1 MKKIKTILGVC
12 LSTLCMLSCQSQ
24 PATSYTITG
33 NLEGLPEGSRVQLV
47 PISHDDEK
55 PLVDTVAIHGM
66 FTFKGTANEPLLVA
80 LNINGVYGRYAFM
93 LENGKL
99 TIDGKVIINQQ
110 GNNTFAQFTDMRVVG
125 SPLTTE
131 YLKKVNVREQMDS
144 IFKANADK
152 FKDISTAL
160 SAARVAKNKAKL
172 DSLTT
177 TEAYKAYS
185 AADKKFFATVDSTY
199 KKAVMENKDSFW
211 GPLLMISLTSYLS
224 EEMKPWYEA
233 LSPTAKES
241 YYGKKVKEELYPTG
255 KVGSKIPDFT
265 AKGQDGKEVSLTE
278 LCQGK
283 KYILID
289 FWASWCNPCRK
300 EIPNLKKLYA
310 QYADKGFQIVSI
322 SIDKKE
328 AEWLKALKEEQLS
341 WPNYRDT
348 EGIATLYKVKFV
360 PTMYLIDAQGVM
372 VAENLRGEDFANKLK
387 ELFDK

>member
-1 MKKIKTILGVC
+1 MKKLKTVLGVC

-33 NLEGLPEGSRVQLV
+33 NLEGLPEGARVQLV

-55 PLVDTVAIHGM
+55 PLVDTVAVHGK
-66 FTFKGTANEPLLVA
+66 FTFKGSAKEPLLVG
-80 LNINGVYGRYAFM
+80 LSINDMYGRYAFM

-99 TIDGKVIINQQ
+99 TITGKVTVNKQ
-110 GNNTFAQFTDMRVVG
+110 GDNTFAQFADMKVVG

-131 YLKKVNVREQMDS
+131 YLKKINVREQMDS
-144 IFKANADK
+144 IYKANAEK
-152 FKDISTAL
+152 FKDINEAL
-160 SAARVAKNKAKL
+160 NAARGAKDKAKL
-172 DSLTT
+172 DSLAT
-177 TEAYKAYS
+177 TEAYKAYGE
-185 AADKKFFATVDSTY
+185 ADKKFFATVDSTY

-233 LSPTAKES
+233 LSPAAKES
-241 YYGKKVKEELYPTG
+241 YYGKKVKEELYPAG
-255 KVGSKIPDFT
+255 KVGAKVPGFT
-265 AKGQDGKEVSLTE
+265 AKGQDGKEVSLAE

-328 AEWLKALKEEQLS
+328 AEWLKALKEEQLT

-372 VAENLRGEDFANKLK
+372 VGENLRGEDLANKLG
-387 ELFDK
+387 ELFGK